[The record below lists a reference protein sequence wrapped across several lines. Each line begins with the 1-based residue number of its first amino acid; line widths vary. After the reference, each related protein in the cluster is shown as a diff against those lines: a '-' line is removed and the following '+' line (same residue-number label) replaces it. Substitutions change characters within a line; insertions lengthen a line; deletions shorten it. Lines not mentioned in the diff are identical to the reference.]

1 MSGIEPGRASV
12 IVSVYKDVA
21 ALRAVLDSLRRQT
34 VRGFEVVV
42 SEDGRDDA
50 MRGFVG
56 SYDFGGPWRHLTQD
70 DAGWRKNRAL
80 NRAIVAARGEWLV
93 FIDGDCVL
101 HPRFVE
107 FHLRLAGAGRVLA
120 GKRVKLG
127 PWATGRVLAGDEDT
141 QGLQRRLALQALGL
155 APRRGN
161 KFVEEGVFIDPDS
174 LPMGIIPRLRT
185 MRMLKGCNMSLGRR
199 ALEAVNGFDMDY
211 TLPAVG
217 EDVDLCWRLLAAGYE
232 LRSVRNMAV
241 QYHLHHDAS
250 WSSQE
255 TNLSLLRHKMERG
268 EYVCRNGLREV

>member
-1 MSGIEPGRASV
+1 MSAMPPGRASV

-56 SYDFGGPWRHLTQD
+56 SYDFGCPWRHLTQD
-70 DAGWRKNRAL
+70 DLGWRKNRAL
-80 NRAIVAARGEWLV
+80 NRAILAARGEWLI
-93 FIDGDCVL
+93 FIDGDCAL

-107 FHLRLAGAGRVLA
+107 FHLRLADAGRVLA

-127 PWATGRVLAGDEDT
+127 REASGRLLAGDAGTGD
-141 QGLQRRLALQALGL
+141 LQRGLALQALGL

-161 KFVEEGVFIDPDS
+161 KFVEEGVFIDPDR
-174 LPMGIIPRLRT
+174 LPLGVIPRLRT
-185 MRMLKGCNMSLGRR
+185 MHMLKGCNMSFGRR
-199 ALEAVNGFDMDY
+199 AIEAVNGFDMDY
-211 TLPAVG
+211 TRPAVG
-217 EDVDLCWRLLAAGYE
+217 EDVDLCWRLRAAGYE

-255 TNLSLLRHKMERG
+255 ANLELLRRKMEQG
-268 EYVCRNGLREV
+268 EHVCRNGLREA

>member
-1 MSGIEPGRASV
+1 MSGMQPGRASV

-50 MRGFVG
+50 MRAFVG

-70 DAGWRKNRAL
+70 DLGWRKNRAL
-80 NRAIVAARGEWLV
+80 NRAIAAARGEWLIFV
-93 FIDGDCVL
+93 DGDCVL

-107 FHLRLAGAGRVLA
+107 FHLRLADGGRVLA

-127 PWATGRVLAGDEDT
+127 PEASRRLLAGAPDT
-141 QGLQRRLALQALGL
+141 RELQRRLTLQTLGL

-161 KFVEEGVFIDPDS
+161 KFVEEGLFIDPDRM
-174 LPMGIIPRLRT
+174 PAGIIPRLRT
-185 MRMLKGCNMSLGRR
+185 MHMLKGCNMSLGRS
-199 ALEAVNGFDMDY
+199 AIEAVNGFDMDY

-217 EDVDLCWRLLAAGYE
+217 EDVDLCWRLRAAGYE

-241 QYHLHHDAS
+241 QYHLHHGAT

-255 TNLSLLRHKMERG
+255 ANLELLRRKMERG
-268 EYVCRNGLREV
+268 EHVCRNGLREA

>member
-1 MSGIEPGRASV
+1 MARLTPDRASV
-12 IVSVYKDVA
+12 IVSVYKDIA

-34 VRGFEVVV
+34 ARGFEVVV

-50 MRGFVG
+50 MRAFVDSYEFG
-56 SYDFGGPWRHLTQD
+56 SPWRHVTQD
-70 DAGWRKNRAL
+70 DLGWRKNRAL
-80 NRAIVAARGEWLV
+80 NRAALAARGEWLI

-107 FHLRLAGAGRVLA
+107 FHLRMADAGSVVA

-127 PWATGRVLAGDEDT
+127 PEASRRLLAGDIGMGE
-141 QGLQRRLALQALGL
+141 LQCRLALQTLRLTPREGAL
-155 APRRGN
+155 
-161 KFVEEGVFIDPDS
+161 FVEEGVFIDPDR
-174 LPMGIIPRLRT
+174 LPLGIIPRLRT

-217 EDVDLCWRLLAAGYE
+217 EDVDLCWRLRAAGYR

-241 QYHLHHDAS
+241 QYHLHHPDN

-255 TNLSLLRHKMERG
+255 ANLEMLRRKMVRG
-268 EYVCRNGLREV
+268 EHVCRNGLREV